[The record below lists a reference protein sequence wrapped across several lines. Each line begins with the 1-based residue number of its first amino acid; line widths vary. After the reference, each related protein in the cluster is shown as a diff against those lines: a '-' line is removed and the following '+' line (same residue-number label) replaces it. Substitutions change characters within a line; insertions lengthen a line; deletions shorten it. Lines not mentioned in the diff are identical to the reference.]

1 MWHRKGANFVGKT
14 SEPRASAPEVM
25 DVAAAAAYL
34 GISERTVRIRLR
46 ESTLPG
52 WKIGNLW
59 RLSKAALDDRL
70 ATANAKS
77 KGGAAKRT
85 A

>member
-1 MWHRKGANFVGKT
+1 MGKT

-59 RLSKAALDDRL
+59 RLSKAALDEML